1 MVQRLALAL
10 CLGTALL
17 APAAA
22 FGTIDGLGQ
31 HTEHEEITRAAL
43 VRAGLGRETLDALAG
58 K

>member
-10 CLGTALL
+10 CLGTAFL

-31 HTEHEEITRAAL
+31 HTEHVLRDHLGYTDDEISELAA
-43 VRAGLGRETLDALAG
+43 AGALT
-58 K
+58 